1 MCQLDDDRGSRGL
14 RLAHDCTNLVSTL
27 LSNWSIDRFSFT
39 RGSYLAD
46 RDRSTPIG
54 LGWLQATQGEIRNG
68 AKEAA
73 INGVPNVNDE
83 ELRRRIAEA
92 AYYRAQGRGFRGD
105 HQLDD
110 WLAAEREF
118 ASLTSAEPESQSE
131 DSLPPQPDQ
140 SSGAAIPAPLAKEER
155 IRAEEIK
162 QSARELSVATEAQK
176 AQKTDQQP
184 APKKA
189 RKRASDGKASEVR
202 RSV

>member
-1 MCQLDDDRGSRGL
+1 MS
-14 RLAHDCTNLVSTL
+14 
-27 LSNWSIDRFSFT
+27 
-39 RGSYLAD
+39 
-46 RDRSTPIG
+46 
-54 LGWLQATQGEIRNG
+54 G

-83 ELRRRIAEA
+83 ERRKRIAEA

-105 HQLDD
+105 QQLDD
-110 WLAAEREF
+110 WLAAEREL
-118 ASLTSAEPESQSE
+118 ASLISAEPEPQSE
-131 DSLPPQPDQ
+131 DPIPPQPDQ
-140 SSGAAIPAPLAKEER
+140 SSGAAIPAPLAKEDR

-176 AQKTDQQP
+176 AHKTDQKP

-189 RKRASDGKASEVR
+189 RKRGSDGKASELR